1 MSNATAP
8 VTRGAA
14 WKIVASVVVLTG
26 AVVFLMK
33 GSLKDEVQ
41 AYKHVDEVM
50 RNLPVMRGRKL
61 QKPGTLEYRF
71 KIETRDPRPHA
82 VITAN
87 YTGLVPDTF
96 KSGAEVVATGKLG
109 EGDALQVIPDGIM
122 AKCPSKYDAA
132 KIGGAAKTGV
142 DPSVKQL

>member
-26 AVVFLMK
+26 AVVFLMA
-33 GSLKDEVQ
+33 GSLKPEVQ

-50 RNLPVMRGRKL
+50 ANLPAMRGRKL
-61 QKPGTLEYRF
+61 QVHGNVVDGSIEQQPRNLDYLV

-87 YTGLVPDTF
+87 YTGLVPEPF
-96 KSGAEVVATGKLG
+96 KSGAEVVA
-109 EGDALQVIPDGIM
+109 
-122 AKCPSKYDAA
+122 S
-132 KIGGAAKTGV
+132 
-142 DPSVKQL
+142 